1 MPTGASSEQAVQD
14 NRLTRGE
21 ITKQALMRAAEKLIA
36 DRGIENVSIRDI
48 VQEAGQK
55 NESALQYHFKNLA
68 GLITALH
75 AARDEQVQAKRQ
87 SYLAELSDRSSPP
100 SLRDIC
106 EVMVAPAFEL
116 ARAQPDYRRYV
127 KAFGHEITLADESAV
142 KFVNRKGGQSAQATG
157 ELLRAAL
164 PELDRAAFERRLDG
178 ALRFISASMVHH
190 AQQKNAFRGLSGDL
204 FYHSLIDALTGLLS
218 APVSPDT
225 RAIVQSIDDN

>member
-1 MPTGASSEQAVQD
+1 
-14 NRLTRGE
+14 
-21 ITKQALMRAAEKLIA
+21 MRAAEKLIA
-36 DRGIENVSIRDI
+36 QSGIENVSIRDI

-55 NESALQYHFKNLA
+55 NESALQYHFGNLT
-68 GLITALH
+68 GLISALH

-87 SYLAELSDRSSPP
+87 VYLAKLSESQSPP
-100 SLRDIC
+100 SLREIC

-142 KFVNRKGGQSAQATG
+142 KFVNRKGGQSALATG

-164 PELDRAAFERRLDG
+164 PELDRAAFVRRLDG

-190 AQQKNAFRGLSGDL
+190 ARQKNAFRGLSGEL

-218 APVSPDT
+218 APESAET
-225 RAIVQSIDDN
+225 RAIARSMDDN